1 MLKSHE
7 NDNTSVNL
15 TENWLCAFWCTNRG
29 VLGAGGDA
37 AVVEGIPF
45 DVQHVAPV
53 ARHSRLLRVHF
64 TRLAKFKTQNMD
76 IREKSQYFSSWKQKW
91 NH

>member
-15 TENWLCAFWCTNRG
+15 TENWLCAFRCTNRG

-37 AVVEGIPF
+37 ALVEGIPF
-45 DVQHVAPV
+45 DV
-53 ARHSRLLRVHF
+53 
-64 TRLAKFKTQNMD
+64 
-76 IREKSQYFSSWKQKW
+76 
-91 NH
+91 